1 MDEDQRRAIV
11 ESGPVY
17 LSDGLRAN
25 LAGIKIPHACGV
37 SSARPGFWE
46 CSWETAA
53 DVVQRPDR
61 RFRSTDF
68 IWRSG
73 NGWLGVMPGPDDF
86 QTAEDYERAKAAGKA
101 R

>member
-1 MDEDQRRAIV
+1 MTEDERRAIV
-11 ESGPVY
+11 ESGPVF
-17 LSDGLRAN
+17 LADGLRAN

-37 SSARPGFWE
+37 SSARPGFYE

-53 DVVQRPDR
+53 EVVSRPDR

-73 NGWLGVMPGPDDF
+73 SAWLGYTPGPDRF
-86 QTAEDYERAKAAGKA
+86 QTPEDYERAKAAGKA
-101 R
+101 K